1 MEAEQ
6 IRKLY
11 QAMSENGFS
20 SLELELGETDRVRIA
35 LDTQQESIPAD
46 VLADLAMVDDDEPAM
61 GTQVEIRS
69 DKVGTFSFAGRTLQ
83 AGDRIKKGEVIGV
96 VKGISFQ
103 DRIKCSLDGVIS
115 QVEVAEGAMVDYG
128 RLLFLVSI
136 D

>member
-69 DKVGTFSFAGRTLQ
+69 DKVGTFSFAGRILQ